1 MNSKQTLKSRIA
13 LITGSSRG
21 IGAAIAQRFASEGA
35 HVILTART
43 VAGLEEIDDEIRAK
57 GIKDRTT
64 LLPMD
69 IKNYDDIEKLG
80 DAILR
85 RFGRLDIYVAN
96 AAILGDLTP
105 LSQVEPEKWEEII
118 NVNLTAQWRLLR
130 ALEPALLASAAG
142 RAIFL
147 TSGVSG
153 GRAYWA
159 GYAVTKSGLDALAK
173 TWADELQQTK
183 IKVNLVN
190 PGAVR
195 TSMRAD
201 AYPGE
206 DPNTLPQPS
215 EITDIFVQLGS
226 IHFTET
232 GKIFKAQ

>member
-1 MNSKQTLKSRIA
+1 MY
-13 LITGSSRG
+13 
-21 IGAAIAQRFASEGA
+21 
-35 HVILTART
+35 V
-43 VAGLEEIDDEIRAK
+43 LEEIDDEIRAQ
-57 GIKDRTT
+57 GIENRTT

-69 IKNYDDIEKLG
+69 IRNCDDIDKLG
-80 DAILR
+80 EAILR
-85 RFGRLDIYVAN
+85 RFGRLDVYVAN
-96 AAILGDLTP
+96 AAILGNLTP
-105 LSQVEPEKWEEII
+105 LSQVEPQEWDEII

-130 ALEPALLASAAG
+130 TLEPALLASEAG

-159 GYAVTKSGLDALAK
+159 GYSVSKSGLDALAK
-173 TWADELQQTK
+173 TWADELRQTQ

-206 DPNTLPQPS
+206 DPSMLPKPS
-215 EITDIFVQLGS
+215 EITDIFVQLAS
-226 IHFTET
+226 AHFTET
-232 GKIFKAQ
+232 GKTFKAQ